1 MKTLFKTFFLFL
13 IFLLPTTYLMA
24 KKTQVT
30 LQLSWLHQ
38 FEYAGYYAAKEKGF
52 YDDIGLEVLIKEM
65 NYLKKDSVI
74 DDVLSGKINF
84 AISYSSI
91 IERYLNGDDLV
102 FVANFLKHSPLVLV
116 AQEGIMLPSDI
127 RGKRFMGGSDALR
140 NTAFHL
146 MLKQFGISKDDFID
160 VPQTFSIDDFIE
172 KEVDV
177 TSIFLTNQVYKLNKA
192 GAKYNIINPE
202 NYGAE
207 FYTNNLF
214 TSKAQYLK
222 HPNRVKA
229 FKQATIKG
237 WNYALENKEELVDI
251 ILKKYNSQNK
261 TREELLF
268 EANQIENL
276 ILKSVYPL
284 GSINLH
290 RVKRIADTYIQM
302 GIAKKQS
309 RADKL
314 EEFVLEPV
322 VSNPSF
328 TKKQK
333 KYLENKK
340 ELTLCID
347 PNWMPF
353 EEIDSNGRHIGLSS
367 EYFEIFRKELG
378 FPISLVKTESWTQ
391 TLDYLKTRKCDILSL
406 GMKTKDREE
415 YLTFSSPVISTPL
428 VLATK
433 PDIPFIDNI
442 SSLEGKKIG
451 IVKDYSFEDTLKR
464 KYPFLDFVNVKNVD
478 DGLIKVLNNELF
490 GFVGALPIAA
500 HKFQES
506 YLGQL
511 KIAAKFDE
519 KLVLHMGFRN
529 DEPELSKIFESLLS
543 RITSETRNYIYNKY
557 VAISYESRKDYALV
571 LYTIFFFVFIIVFFI
586 YWNRKLRLQK
596 EQTEKLLFE
605 LKLTEKLLEEKNKKL
620 EKLYITDKLTNIYN
634 RQKLDTELEKE
645 IYRSSRTGYKFSLIL
660 VDIDHFK
667 EVNDEYG
674 HQVGDKVL
682 IEFAKVLGRDL
693 RRMDVLGRW
702 GGEEFLI
709 ICPYT
714 DEKGVQAK
722 AEYIRESIEKE
733 IFPYIGK
740 KTASF
745 GVTTFK
751 HTDAEETILNRADKA
766 LYEAKNKGRNKSVF
780 LI

>member
-1 MKTLFKTFFLFL
+1 MKNLFKTFFFFL
-13 IFLLPTTYLMA
+13 ILLFPHTYLLA
-24 KKTQVT
+24 KKTQIT

-38 FEYAGYYAAKEKGF
+38 FEYAGYYAAKEKGY
-52 YDDIGLEVLIKEM
+52 YDNIGLDVIIKEM
-65 NYLKKDSVI
+65 NYLRKDSVI
-74 DDVLSGKINF
+74 DDVLAGKINF

-102 FVANFLKHSPLVLV
+102 FIANFLKHSPLVLV
-116 AQEGIMLPSDI
+116 SQEGIRLPSDI
-127 RGKRFMGGSDALR
+127 RGKRFMGGSDALK

-160 VPQTFSIDDFIE
+160 VPQTFSINDFID
-172 KEVDV
+172 KKVDV

-222 HPNRVKA
+222 YPNIVKA

-237 WNYALENKEELVDI
+237 WKYALENKEELVDI

-261 TREELLF
+261 TKEELLF

-276 ILKSVYPL
+276 VLESVYPL
-284 GSINLH
+284 GSINLN
-290 RVKRIADTYIQM
+290 RVIRIADTYIQM
-302 GIAKKQS
+302 GIVKKHS
-309 RADKL
+309 RKNKL
-314 EEFVLEPV
+314 KEFVLEPV
-322 VSNPSF
+322 TNNPIL
-328 TKKQK
+328 TKAQK
-333 KYLENKK
+333 KYLEKKK

-353 EEIDSNGRHIGLSS
+353 EEIDKKGRHIGLSS
-367 EYFEIFRKELG
+367 EYFDIFRKELG
-378 FPISLVKTESWTQ
+378 FPITLVKTESWTQ
-391 TLDYLKTRKCDILSL
+391 TLDYLITRRCDILSL

-415 YLTFSSPVISTPL
+415 YLNFSAPVISTPL

-442 SSLEGKKIG
+442 SNLEGRKIG
-451 IVKDYSFEDTLKR
+451 IVKDYSFEKTLKR
-464 KYPFLDFVNVKNVD
+464 KYPFLDFVSVKSVD
-478 DGLIKVLNNELF
+478 DGLLKVINEELF

-500 HKFQES
+500 YKFQES

-519 KLVLHMGFRN
+519 KLVLSMGFRN
-529 DEPELSKIFESLLS
+529 DEPELSKIFSSLLS
-543 RITSETRNYIYNKY
+543 QITPKTKDYIYNKY
-557 VAISYESRKDYALV
+557 VAISYESRKDYSLV
-571 LYTIFFFVFIIVFFI
+571 WYSVFFFITIIAIFI

-596 EQTEKLLFE
+596 EQTEKLLYE
-605 LKLTEKLLEEKNKKL
+605 LKFTEKLLEEKNEKL

-645 IYRSSRTGYKFSLIL
+645 IYRSTRTGYKFSLIL

-674 HQVGDKVL
+674 HQIGDSVL
-682 IEFAKVLGRDL
+682 IGFAKILGRGL
-693 RRMDVLGRW
+693 RRMDILGRW

-709 ICPYT
+709 ICPHT
-714 DEKGVQAK
+714 DEKGIQVK
-722 AEYIRESIEKE
+722 AEYIRKTIEKE

-740 KTASF
+740 KTASL

-751 HTDAEETILNRADKA
+751 HADTEETILNRADKA
-766 LYEAKNKGRNKSVF
+766 LYEAKNQGRNKSVF